1 MRPFFWPGI
10 LNVAFLVVTA
20 RILKALD
27 GVKCQNLTEIYS
39 DFVSNSQRLLLNAL
53 FHTYIFLQ
61 SLNTGCML
69 SGKGTFVKTCG

>member
-1 MRPFFWPGI
+1 MRRFFWPGI
-10 LNVAFLVVTA
+10 LNVAFLVIIA

-27 GVKCQNLTEIYS
+27 GMKCQNLTEIYT
-39 DFVSNSQRLLLNAL
+39 DFVSNSQRLLLTAL
-53 FHTYIFLQ
+53 FHTHTVLQ